1 MISCLTFIFLSG
13 RAEDKLFREGYASN
27 GGNRSQQCLDKEF
40 VTHDWVEPTF
50 DAADIIRCGED
61 VFVLHGLSCNMAGF
75 EWIKRTLGR
84 RGVRA
89 HQVHHPIIL
98 NPNHIDASIMPLRPG
113 LLLATPPVI
122 DDCKVGMHFNQLDN
136 CDIFS
141 RVNFKCDIV

>member
-1 MISCLTFIFLSG
+1 MISCKNFFV
-13 RAEDKLFREGYASN
+13 EDKLFREGYAST
-27 GGNRSQQCLDKEF
+27 GAKRAQQCKDKEF
-40 VTHDWVEPTF
+40 VTHDWIEPTF

-84 RGVRA
+84 RGIRA
-89 HQVHHPIIL
+89 HQVHHPNIL

-122 DDCKVGMHFNQLDN
+122 DDCKVRSM
-136 CDIFS
+136 IMS
-141 RVNFKCDIV
+141 RRFYARLLNTSHKF